1 MLCVDGRAKACLE
14 QFEDAKKEPQKYSAL
29 KNQLQEIF
37 DSPSDREAKM
47 SNFEQR
53 IQRVNES
60 EEEFMTNL
68 LQTFRA
74 ANPSAKDD
82 EIDRAVKR
90 KFLQGIPV
98 SLRRNLFI
106 FCQNPYAAEVTPQDL
121 LKASRDAIVHL
132 SIPAPTTDEHSPP
145 NVLAVSPVCP
155 PATPSPLADPTLDA
169 IMMLSS
175 KFDEQAKITN
185 MKLEAQQDQTNAL
198 KSQYPHSPPAQQYLQ
213 SNRQQRPR
221 FTPNSLGQFPRSAAQ
236 FQSGG
241 FHQQDSD
248 IRCHYC
254 HGPNH
259 FKRDCLAFKQHNQTH
274 QQPENFWGSR

>member
-121 LKASRDAIVHL
+121 LKASRDAIVPL
-132 SIPAPTTDEHSPP
+132 SI
-145 NVLAVSPVCP
+145 V
-155 PATPSPLADPTLDA
+155 PL
-169 IMMLSS
+169 
-175 KFDEQAKITN
+175 
-185 MKLEAQQDQTNAL
+185 
-198 KSQYPHSPPAQQYLQ
+198 
-213 SNRQQRPR
+213 
-221 FTPNSLGQFPRSAAQ
+221 
-236 FQSGG
+236 
-241 FHQQDSD
+241 
-248 IRCHYC
+248 
-254 HGPNH
+254 
-259 FKRDCLAFKQHNQTH
+259 
-274 QQPENFWGSR
+274 